1 VRQQTPIG
9 LRCAQSWLAVWLIVA
24 VPGCDW
30 WGAEEPQDAHSPIPE
45 FKTLVSDSQ
54 SAPVKRAQLDLKL
67 NVGDRFPLLKTV
79 EQSLTQQTL
88 QGEKTSRSTLELS
101 LAITVEE
108 ERGGHKRMGVR
119 YDHVRYRQDIA
130 GEQIEFDSQNPQEP
144 LPTAV
149 KAYAGLPGNGFSFW
163 IGSDNQLIELVGFAD
178 FLKRCV
184 KSVAP
189 AQRQAVM
196 IALQESAGD
205 EGIANFVD
213 DSIGLLPYRPEGNE
227 HASTVRVG
235 DRWERKRQVVRPI
248 PMYLTTVYTLSELT
262 DRTARIDIVGSISH
276 STTYGPSQQE
286 QSNLSVTVTCGH
298 SLGSCTIDRDTGL
311 PLDSRVERYVEMTVQ
326 LPDGAKFDQQKR
338 ILTTMR
344 AFPQQTSGEEILPV
358 GAQSPQPS
366 AANGPAHL
374 SNAANV
380 SSGR

>member
-1 VRQQTPIG
+1 MRQQTPNG
-9 LRCAQSWLAVWLIVA
+9 LRCAKSWLVVWLIVV

-30 WGAEEPQDAHSPIPE
+30 WGAEEQPDAHAPIPD
-45 FKTLVSDSQ
+45 FKTLVSDSR
-54 SAPVKRAQLDLKL
+54 SAPAEPAQLDLKL
-67 NVGDRFPLLKTV
+67 KVGDRFPLLKTV
-79 EQSLTQQTL
+79 EQSLTQQTQ
-88 QGEKTSRSTLELS
+88 QGEQTSHSTMELS

-119 YDHVRYRQDIA
+119 YDRVRYRQDIA

-144 LPTAV
+144 LPMAV

-163 IGSDNQLIELVGFAD
+163 IGSDNQLIELVGFED

-189 AQRQAVM
+189 AQRQEVM
-196 IALQESAGD
+196 AALLESAGD

-213 DSIGLLPYRPEGNE
+213 DSIGLLPYRPEADE
-227 HASTVRVG
+227 HASAVRVG

-248 PMYLTTVYTLSELT
+248 PMYLTSVYTLSELT

-276 STTYGPSQQE
+276 STTYGPSGQQ
-286 QSNLSVTVTCGH
+286 QNDLQVTVTGGH

-311 PLDSRVERYVEMTVQ
+311 PLNSRVERYLEMTVQ
-326 LPDGAKFDQQKR
+326 LADGVQFKQQKR

-344 AFPQQTSGEEILPV
+344 AFPQQTSGGEILPV

-366 AANGPAHL
+366 AANGPAHV

-380 SSGR
+380 SGGR